1 MIKRWINYFTSLLL
15 VLVVGNAYGQ
25 ENASNPLA
33 AVNNTDL
40 RAQFFDLGG
49 AYLNEYRVDGAYMVA
64 PKLKLKYELNYWDTD
79 LTGFKENGFESF
91 HLMPIYFPLQGKW
104 GTWKYK
110 MSVGLEWILDFNHRS
125 TGCAEN
131 PILCPPYGAGSDQ
144 LAPFVG
150 LSLVTPKGTVLI
162 PLVQQFFSYNGPTV
176 NITAMRLIAIQPL
189 PKSFWGK
196 LDFIVPFNW
205 ENNITPA
212 TAEIQLGKMFS
223 SSFGTYVDGLIGI
236 GNDKPYEWGIG
247 IGVRFNY

>member
-1 MIKRWINYFTSLLL
+1 M
-15 VLVVGNAYGQ
+15 
-25 ENASNPLA
+25 
-33 AVNNTDL
+33 
-40 RAQFFDLGG
+40 
-49 AYLNEYRVDGAYMVA
+49 
-64 PKLKLKYELNYWDTD
+64 PKIQYY
-79 LTGFKENGFESF
+79 
-91 HLMPIYFPLQGKW
+91 
-104 GTWKYK
+104 
-110 MSVGLEWILDFNHRS
+110 
-125 TGCAEN
+125 A
-131 PILCPPYGAGSDQ
+131 PPYGGRSDQ

-205 ENNITPA
+205 ENNTTPS

-223 SSFGTYVDGLIGI
+223 PSFGTYVDGLFGI